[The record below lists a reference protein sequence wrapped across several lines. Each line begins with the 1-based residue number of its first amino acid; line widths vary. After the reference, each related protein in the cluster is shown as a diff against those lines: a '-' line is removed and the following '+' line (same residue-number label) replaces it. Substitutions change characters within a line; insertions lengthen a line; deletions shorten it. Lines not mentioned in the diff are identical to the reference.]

1 MNSGRTVVDGR
12 FELLEPLGSGG
23 MGTVWRAYDIA
34 LHREVALKEVRTDA
48 SDGTASSG
56 GAQRER
62 VLREA
67 RALARIGHPNVV
79 AIHHIVDAPGAH
91 PWIVMELVR
100 GRSLA
105 DRLAQ
110 GTMSPEQAARL
121 GRGILA
127 ALRAAHAVGVLHR
140 DIKPANV
147 LLREDGSPVL
157 TDFGIAA
164 IDGLD
169 GLTAT
174 GNVVGS
180 LDYVAPE
187 RLDGQEGYPA
197 SDLWSLG
204 LLLYVAVE
212 GYHPL
217 RRESTVGTLA
227 AVLKGEVPPPQR
239 AGALTTALAALLV
252 PDPHRRPSAEQLDWL
267 LAQAASSDSLPYPP
281 PAATH
286 LPPTTA
292 RSATQAPPAA
302 PNASRTGQ
310 PAQPSDPHSQT
321 SGPHAES
328 PGPYPQPSGPHAQP
342 PGPYPQPSD
351 PHARAAGP
359 SPQFFGSHAGRPGSY
374 PTPVTP
380 DPPFASGSD
389 SPPQHANPPHF
400 ARGSV
405 PRQHHSPPIAPGH
418 SSPAAAGT
426 ATLQT
431 NGAGAAPAPR
441 RGGRWSRV
449 GLGAAAVVALVVA
462 ALVVRPGSSTPG
474 ADAPGTPVPSIP
486 ATEPLATEPQ
496 PSQPG
501 PSVDLLTPDGIRQA
515 IAAFEQASGGEEFT
529 EATFYPTYAST
540 GILLGDQSRRYD
552 AYTYRDGVASRQGPG
567 GTLTGTET
575 TVRLNSIN
583 WDILPD
589 LLRAA
594 DAQLG
599 VADPTS
605 RYLII
610 DPAWTFNS
618 DRPTIMVYLSDDYGG
633 SAYLA
638 ADLDGTVVKVYPR
651 EN

>member
-79 AIHHIVDAPGAH
+79 AIHHIVDAPSAH

-267 LAQAASSDSLPYPP
+267 LAQATGPDSLPYPP

-292 RSATQAPPAA
+292 RPATQAPPAA

-310 PAQPSDPHSQT
+310 PAQPSDPH
-321 SGPHAES
+321 
-328 PGPYPQPSGPHAQP
+328 
-342 PGPYPQPSD
+342 
-351 PHARAAGP
+351 ARAAGP
-359 SPQFFGSHAGRPGSY
+359 SPQLFGSHAGRPGSY

-380 DPPFASGSD
+380 DPLFASGSD

-405 PRQHHSPPIAPGH
+405 PRQHHSPPIAPGLG
-418 SSPAAAGT
+418 SPAAAAAAGT

-486 ATEPLATEPQ
+486 ATEPLTTEPQ

-575 TVRLNSIN
+575 TVRLSSIN

>member
-48 SDGTASSG
+48 ADGTASSG

-79 AIHHIVDAPGAH
+79 AIHHIVDSPGAH

-110 GTMSPEQAARL
+110 GPMIPEQAARL

-187 RLDGQEGYPA
+187 RLDGQEGHPA

-239 AGALTTALAALLV
+239 SGALATALAALLV
-252 PDPHRRPSAEQLDWL
+252 PDPHRRPSAEQLDWM
-267 LAQAASSDSLPYPP
+267 LAQAAGPESQPP
-281 PAATH
+281 RP
-286 LPPTTA
+286 LGIGPRP
-292 RSATQAPPAA
+292 
-302 PNASRTGQ
+302 
-310 PAQPSDPHSQT
+310 
-321 SGPHAES
+321 PHATA
-328 PGPYPQPSGPHAQP
+328 PLNAT
-342 PGPYPQPSD
+342 
-351 PHARAAGP
+351 
-359 SPQFFGSHAGRPGSY
+359 GSIL
-374 PTPVTP
+374 
-380 DPPFASGSD
+380 
-389 SPPQHANPPHF
+389 QH
-400 ARGSV
+400 
-405 PRQHHSPPIAPGH
+405 HHSPPFAAGPGFPAGA
-418 SSPAAAGT
+418 SVLPAAGDGT
-426 ATLQT
+426 SS
-431 NGAGAAPAPR
+431 GAR
-441 RGGRWSRV
+441 RGRRWGTV
-449 GLGAAAVVALVVA
+449 GIGAAAVVALVVA
-462 ALVVRPGSSTPG
+462 AVVLRPGSSDSQAGP
-474 ADAPGTPVPSIP
+474 PGTPAPPILDTALP
-486 ATEPLATEPQ
+486 TEP
-496 PSQPG
+496 G
-501 PSVDLLTPDGIRQA
+501 PVPPENSVDLLTPDGIRQA
-515 IAAFEQASGGEEFT
+515 ISAFEQAGGGQEFT
-529 EATFYPTYAST
+529 DATFYPTYAST
-540 GILLGDQSRRYD
+540 GVLLDDGSRRYD
-552 AYTYRDGVASRQGPG
+552 AYTYRDGTASRQGPG

-575 TVRLNSIN
+575 TVRLSSIN

-594 DAQLG
+594 DEQLG
-599 VADPTS
+599 VPDPTS
-605 RYLII
+605 RYLIV
-610 DPAWTFNS
+610 DPAWTFND

-638 ADLDGTVVKVYPR
+638 ADLDGSIVKVYPR